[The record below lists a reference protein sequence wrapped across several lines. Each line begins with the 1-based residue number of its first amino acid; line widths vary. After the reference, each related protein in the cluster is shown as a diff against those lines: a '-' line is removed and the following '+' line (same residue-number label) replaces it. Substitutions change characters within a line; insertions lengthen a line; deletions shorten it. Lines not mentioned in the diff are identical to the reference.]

1 MKTIS
6 IETLK
11 LQIDSLVN
19 VRDNTTIGLKPS
31 EEIYLAAMEM
41 LLSQMQ
47 QQPVAFRRLEKC
59 EHDSRLDYYHYFD
72 HQGIGNLRQPVY
84 VEPVPARQN
93 PVALYGGFLHHSGSI
108 MYPEHAV
115 RLSLRMSGYPVE
127 ASQAEI
133 IHSSINLFEWQLVPK
148 TATDEM
154 IQAGIAAHYERS
166 QNDIHDRPAP
176 GPMECAYNAF
186 LNAAP
191 KPQEV
196 AP

>member
-11 LQIDSLVN
+11 LSIDSLVN

-84 VEPVPARQN
+84 VEPVPARLN

-127 ASQAEI
+127 ANQVDVV
-133 IHSSINLFEWQLVPK
+133 HSPINLHDWQLVPR
-148 TATDEM
+148 TATAEM
-154 IQAGIAAHYERS
+154 IQAGVYAHAERTKI
-166 QNDIHDRPAP
+166 QINDRPAP
-176 GPMECAYNAF
+176 GPIECAYNAMIR
-186 LNAAP
+186 AAP
-191 KPQEV
+191 EPAKN
-196 AP
+196 

>member
-11 LQIDSLVN
+11 LSIDILVN

-47 QQPVAFRRLEKC
+47 QQPVAFRQFHK
-59 EHDSRLDYYHYFD
+59 HDHDNRLDGFTYHD
-72 HQGIGNLRQPVY
+72 WQGIGNLRQPLY
-84 VEPVPARQN
+84 AEPVPARLN
-93 PVALYGGFLHHSGSI
+93 PVAFYGGFLHHSGSI

-127 ASQAEI
+127 ANQVDVV
-133 IHSSINLFEWQLVPK
+133 HSPINLHDWQLVPR
-148 TATDEM
+148 TATAEM
-154 IQAGIAAHYERS
+154 IQAGVYAHAERTKI
-166 QNDIHDRPAP
+166 QINDRPAP
-176 GPMECAYNAF
+176 GPIECAYNAMIR
-186 LNAAP
+186 AAP
-191 KPQEV
+191 EPAKN
-196 AP
+196 